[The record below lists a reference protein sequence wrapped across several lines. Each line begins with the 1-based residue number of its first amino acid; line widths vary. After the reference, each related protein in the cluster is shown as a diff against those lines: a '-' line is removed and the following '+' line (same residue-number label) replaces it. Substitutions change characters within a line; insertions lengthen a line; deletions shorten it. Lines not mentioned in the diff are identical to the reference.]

1 MITLYLMQ
9 SKDLDKKELDSMWWK
24 VGGGGRIE
32 LYFGSL
38 KIWLLYGDVEPKT
51 DKYEKR
57 CPSYMY
63 MNCLKYTTL

>member
-1 MITLYLMQ
+1 M
-9 SKDLDKKELDSMWWK
+9 KG
-24 VGGGGRIE
+24 GGGGRIE